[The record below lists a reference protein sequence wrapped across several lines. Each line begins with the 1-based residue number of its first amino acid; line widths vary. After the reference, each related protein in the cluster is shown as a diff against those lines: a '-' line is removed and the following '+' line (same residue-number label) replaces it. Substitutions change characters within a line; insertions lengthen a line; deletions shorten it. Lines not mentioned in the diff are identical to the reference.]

1 MFEDYWRNGMDL
13 IVWLPTVVVVLTAAV
28 IDILTRRIPNWLSLP
43 FLVAGVAISAV
54 RGGVPGMISSIAG
67 IALATAV
74 MGVFWY
80 LQGMG
85 MGDLKLLAAVGAWVG
100 PGQLVLALVAT
111 GIAGGFLAVGYA
123 LWHGS
128 LGRALDSTA
137 ELIAGLPKQ
146 GLRPHPT
153 IILDNV
159 VALRMPYGPAIAI
172 GTIFSFFT
180 R

>member
-1 MFEDYWRNGMDL
+1 MDSVAL
-13 IVWLPTVVVVLTAAV
+13 WATVVVVITAAV
-28 IDILTRRIPNWLSLP
+28 IDIFTRRIPNWLSLP
-43 FLVAGVAISAV
+43 FLVAGVAV
-54 RGGVPGMISSIAG
+54 NTVQGGMQGMVSSVAG
-67 IALATAV
+67 IGLATAV

-80 LQGMG
+80 LRGMG

-100 PGQLVLALVAT
+100 PGQLILALVAT

-128 LGRALDSTA
+128 LGRALDGAA
-137 ELIAGLPKQ
+137 ELVLGLPKQ

-153 IILDNV
+153 IVLDN
-159 VALRMPYGPAIAI
+159 AQAPRMPYGPAIAI
-172 GTIFSFFT
+172 GVIFSFLA